1 MKNFAFVFPGQGS
14 QAVGMLDGWG
24 DHPAVAQTLQEAS
37 DALGEDVGRLIHEGP
52 KEALALTTNTQPV
65 MLVAGVAA
73 WRVWRAEG
81 GALPA
86 AVAGH
91 SLGEYSALVA
101 SGVLTL
107 AQAAPLVR
115 LRAAAMQEAVPVG
128 TGAMAAI
135 LGLDAAK
142 VIAGCAEV
150 TAAMGHNGTEV
161 VEAVNFNDPA
171 QTVIAGSKAAVEKAC
186 EAFKAAGAKR
196 ALPLPVSAPF
206 HSSLMKPA
214 AEKLRAALAAI
225 PLAAPQIPV
234 LNNIDVAVQ
243 QDADA
248 IRDALYRQAF
258 GPVRWV
264 ECVQALKARG
274 ITHIVE
280 CGPGKVLAGMTKR
293 IDAELTGA
301 ALYDPATLNEVK
313 ELLAWANPPQPPP
326 WRWSRVPRA
335 ASAPPSHWNWPHAA
349 TRSSA
354 PPPPTKALRAS
365 PRRWPRTQAAG
376 APT

>member
-1 MKNFAFVFPGQGS
+1 MTSFAFIFPGQGS
-14 QAVGMLDGWG
+14 QSVGMLDAWG
-24 DHPAVAQTLQEAS
+24 DHPVVRSTLQEAS
-37 DALGEDVGRLIHEGP
+37 DALGEDVAQLIHAGP

-73 WRVWRAEG
+73 YRVWRAEG
-81 GALPA
+81 GAAPA

-107 AQAAPLVR
+107 AQAVPLVR
-115 LRAAAMQEAVPVG
+115 FRAAAMQEAVPVG

-135 LGLDAAK
+135 LGMDAAK

-150 TAAMGHNGTEV
+150 TAAFGPTASEV

-186 EAFKAAGAKR
+186 EVLKAAGAKR

-214 AEKLRAALAAI
+214 AEKLRGKLAETAF
-225 PLAAPQIPV
+225 AAPQIPV
-234 LNNIDVAVQ
+234 VNNIDVAVET
-243 QDADA
+243 DADR

-264 ECVQALKARG
+264 ECVLALQARG
-274 ITHIVE
+274 LTHLVE
-280 CGPGKVLAGMTKR
+280 CGPGKVLAGMVKR
-293 IDAELTGA
+293 IDANLVGA
-301 ALYDPATLNEVK
+301 ALFDPASLEDAKGLLKGNE
-313 ELLAWANPPQPPP
+313 A
-326 WRWSRVPRA
+326 
-335 ASAPPSHWNWPHAA
+335 
-349 TRSSA
+349 
-354 PPPPTKALRAS
+354 
-365 PRRWPRTQAAG
+365 
-376 APT
+376 

>member
-1 MKNFAFVFPGQGS
+1 MTAFAFVFPGQGS
-14 QAVGMLDGWG
+14 QSVGMLDAWG
-24 DHPAVAQTLQEAS
+24 DHPVVAETLKEAS
-37 DALGEDVGRLIHEGP
+37 DALGEDLGTLIAQGP

-73 WRVWRAEG
+73 WRVWCAEG
-81 GALPA
+81 GAVPA
-86 AVAGH
+86 VVAGH

-135 LGLDAAK
+135 LGMDAERVK
-142 VIAGCAEV
+142 AGCAEAQA
-150 TAAMGHNGTEV
+150 TFAADSGEV

-186 EAFKAAGAKR
+186 EMLKAAGAKR

-214 AEKLRAALAAI
+214 AEKLRAQLAI
-225 PLAAPQIPV
+225 TTLAAPQIPV
-234 LNNIDVAVQ
+234 INNIDVAVET
-243 QDADA
+243 DAGR

-264 ECVQALKARG
+264 ECVQAVKARG
-274 ITHIVE
+274 IHTLVE

-293 IDAELTGA
+293 IDAGLTGV
-301 ALYDPATLNEVK
+301 ALFDPATLAEVK
-313 ELLAWANPPQPPP
+313 ALLA
-326 WRWSRVPRA
+326 
-335 ASAPPSHWNWPHAA
+335 
-349 TRSSA
+349 
-354 PPPPTKALRAS
+354 
-365 PRRWPRTQAAG
+365 
-376 APT
+376 

>member
-1 MKNFAFVFPGQGS
+1 MTSFAFIFPGQGS
-14 QAVGMLDGWG
+14 QSVGMLDAWG
-24 DHPAVAQTLQEAS
+24 AHPVVRSTLQEAS
-37 DALGEDVGRLIHEGP
+37 DALGEDVAQLIHAGP

-73 WRVWRAEG
+73 YRVWRAEG
-81 GALPA
+81 GAAPA

-107 AQAAPLVR
+107 AQAVPLVR
-115 LRAAAMQEAVPVG
+115 FRAAAMQEAVPVG

-135 LGLDAAK
+135 LGMDAAK

-150 TAAMGHNGTEV
+150 TATFGPNSLEV

-186 EAFKAAGAKR
+186 EVLKAAGAKR

-214 AEKLRAALAAI
+214 AEKLRGKLAETHFAAA
-225 PLAAPQIPV
+225 QIPV
-234 LNNIDVAVQ
+234 LNNIDVAVET
-243 QDADA
+243 DADR

-264 ECVQALKARG
+264 ECVQALQARG
-274 ITHIVE
+274 LTHLVE
-280 CGPGKVLAGMTKR
+280 CGPGKVLAGMVKR
-293 IDAELTGA
+293 IDANLVGA
-301 ALYDPATLNEVK
+301 ALFDPASLEDV
-313 ELLAWANPPQPPP
+313 
-326 WRWSRVPRA
+326 
-335 ASAPPSHWNWPHAA
+335 
-349 TRSSA
+349 
-354 PPPPTKALRAS
+354 KALLKGNEA
-365 PRRWPRTQAAG
+365 
-376 APT
+376 